1 MLAVACALLSVL
13 LIALLPVLL
22 NIRSPQ
28 WKQRIS
34 PITYS
39 ADQIRMNMEQGYI
52 STALIRPLLEA
63 AGPAF
68 FDQLQD
74 SDEATQRV
82 LKSLR
87 DPDSRINSQDADELI
102 NLLVRQSGDESVCVQ
117 SANKFSVNGSC
128 QLQHLFLCCNT
139 LREALYY
146 LEKFSSLLSDQL
158 EVQVT
163 RTRDSVIKIKLPVED
178 NFIVSTQRRR
188 TEMTISTL
196 LSWLRQ
202 LCGSQLVLTNIA
214 LPYPA
219 TQYANEYQQ
228 RWKADIAFNAD
239 ECSIQF
245 HSRWLDEGLHNTNP
259 HILNMMKREVE
270 EQYRKLARSGS
281 LAERIRKA
289 LLQNKIRL
297 GANQQEVADYFH
309 ISARTLN
316 RHLHREETS
325 LKQLVTS
332 VRLETA
338 KKMLST
344 TDDSIEQIAL
354 AIGLSGR
361 RTLDRIFIKETN
373 QSPAQYRQSNRTV
386 LLAANS

>member
-1 MLAVACALLSVL
+1 
-13 LIALLPVLL
+13 
-22 NIRSPQ
+22 
-28 WKQRIS
+28 
-34 PITYS
+34 
-39 ADQIRMNMEQGYI
+39 MNMEQGYI

>member
-1 MLAVACALLSVL
+1 MTNLVTFYYYKARNLYQASGG
-13 LIALLPVLL
+13 
-22 NIRSPQ
+22 
-28 WKQRIS
+28 IS
-34 PITYS
+34 AAGEYGTATHFYS
-39 ADQIRMNMEQGYI
+39 DKTPMNMEQGYV

-68 FDQLQD
+68 FNQLPG
-74 SDEATQRV
+74 DENGVVQRV
-82 LKSLR
+82 LKQLK
-87 DPDSRINSQDADELI
+87 DPDSRINAADADELI
-102 NLLVRQSGDESVCVQ
+102 SQLIRQTGNEALCIQ
-117 SANKFSVNGSC
+117 SSTKFSVHSSC

-163 RTRDSVIKIKLPVED
+163 RTRENIIKVKLPVED
-178 NFIVSTQRRR
+178 NFIVAGQRRR
-188 TEMTISTL
+188 TEMVISTL
-196 LSWLRQ
+196 LNWLRQ
-202 LCGSQLVLTNIA
+202 LVGQELEISSVA

-219 TQYANEYQQ
+219 TQYSGEYHQH
-228 RWKADIAFNAD
+228 WKAGVEFNSG

-245 HSRWLDEGLHNTNP
+245 QARWLDEGLHNTNP

-270 EQYRKLARSGS
+270 EQYRKLARAGS

-289 LLQNKIRL
+289 LSQNKIRL
-297 GANQQEVADYFH
+297 NANQQEVADYFH

-316 RHLHREETS
+316 RHLHREDTS
-325 LKQLVTS
+325 LKQIITT
-332 VRLETA
+332 VRLEMA
-338 KKMLST
+338 KQMLET

-361 RTLDRIFIKETN
+361 RTLDRIFIKEVSL
-373 QSPAQYRQSNRTV
+373 SPAQYRQSHKNIP
-386 LLAANS
+386 LAANN

>member
-1 MLAVACALLSVL
+1 MACALLSVL

-202 LCGSQLVLTNIA
+202 LCGVQLVLTNIA

>member
-1 MLAVACALLSVL
+1 
-13 LIALLPVLL
+13 
-22 NIRSPQ
+22 
-28 WKQRIS
+28 
-34 PITYS
+34 
-39 ADQIRMNMEQGYI
+39 MNMEQGYL
-52 STALIRPLLEA
+52 STALVRPLLEA

-68 FDQLQD
+68 FDQLPD
-74 SDEATQRV
+74 NSTGPVQRV
-82 LKSLR
+82 LKQLK
-87 DPDSRINSQDADELI
+87 DPDSRISSADADELI
-102 NLLVRQSGDESVCVQ
+102 GQLIRQTGNESLCVQ
-117 SANKFSVNGSC
+117 SPNKFSVHSSC

-158 EVQVT
+158 EIQVT
-163 RTRDSVIKIKLPVED
+163 RTRDNIIKVKLPVED
-178 NFIVSTQRRR
+178 NFIVSSQRHR
-188 TEMTISTL
+188 TEAIISTL
-196 LSWLRQ
+196 LNWLRQ
-202 LCGSQLVLTNIA
+202 LCGPELSITTIA
-214 LPYPA
+214 LPFPA
-219 TQYANEYQQ
+219 TQYAAEYGG
-228 RWKADIAFNAD
+228 RWKADIQFSAD

-245 HSRWLDEGLHNTNP
+245 QARWLDEGLHNTNP

-297 GANQQEVADYFH
+297 NANQQDVADYFH

-325 LKQLVTS
+325 LKQLVTG

-338 KKMLST
+338 KQLLAT
-344 TDDSIEQIAL
+344 TEDSIEQIAL

-361 RTLDRIFIKETN
+361 RTLDRIFIKEIN
-373 QSPAQYRQSNRTV
+373 QSPAQYRQANRNMLV
-386 LLAANS
+386 AANS